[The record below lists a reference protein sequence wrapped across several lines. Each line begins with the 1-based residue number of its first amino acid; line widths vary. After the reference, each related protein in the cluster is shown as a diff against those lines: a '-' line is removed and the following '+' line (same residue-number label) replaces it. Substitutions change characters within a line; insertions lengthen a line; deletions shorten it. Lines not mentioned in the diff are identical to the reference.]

1 MRSASRERPIARGYV
16 RDAGAYT
23 ELIQA
28 CQDLP
33 LYIRLMHSRSSA
45 AASYGLYPHAIAP
58 TKSSL
63 PYTEYA
69 ALSLQNATAA
79 FGPNCTRIRTHRRVG
94 LRAERTCKTVA
105 GGDMY

>member
-1 MRSASRERPIARGYV
+1 MRSASRERPIARSYV

-23 ELIQA
+23 ARELIQA

-58 TKSSL
+58 TSSL
-63 PYTEYA
+63 PHTEYA
-69 ALSLQNATAA
+69 AWSL
-79 FGPNCTRIRTHRRVG
+79 
-94 LRAERTCKTVA
+94 
-105 GGDMY
+105 